1 MTKKIIT
8 LVLAMFA
15 VTAFADD
22 AAVLTKIKNANAQI
36 KTIESSFKES
46 KKLKANGK
54 VIDKQGTFYFSAT
67 SKLSMLYSNPE
78 GEKTVING
86 KDMLL
91 IHDGKTRTFK
101 TDKNARMRNLSTILL
116 CAVHGEIEKLCED
129 VSATYTATE
138 KGDSYFVV
146 INATKKSGKGY
157 SNIEITYAKADGL
170 IKQMVMTENSGDVTT
185 YTLSGAVKNKAI
197 AESNFSTAKK

>member
-1 MTKKIIT
+1 
-8 LVLAMFA
+8 MFA
-15 VTAFADD
+15 AIAFADD
-22 AAVLTKIKNANAQI
+22 AAILSKIKSANIQI
-36 KTIESSFKES
+36 KSVESAFKET
-46 KKLKANGK
+46 KVLKANGK
-54 VIDKQGTFYFSAT
+54 KVEKSGTFYFVAT
-67 SKLSMLYSNPE
+67 TKLSMLYSNPE

-157 SNIEITYAKADGL
+157 SKIEITYAKADGL

>member
-101 TDKNARMRNLSTILL
+101 TDRNARMRNLSTILL

-157 SNIEITYAKADGL
+157 SKIEITYAKADGL

>member
-67 SKLSMLYSNPE
+67 CKLSMLYSNPE

-157 SNIEITYAKADGL
+157 SKIEITYAKADGL

>member
-15 VTAFADD
+15 VAAFADD

-36 KTIESSFKES
+36 KTIESSFKEV
-46 KKLKANGK
+46 KKLKVTGK
-54 VIDKQGTFYFSAT
+54 TIEKQGTFYFSAT
-67 SKLSMLYSNPE
+67 SKLSMLYSNPA

-86 KDMLL
+86 ADLL
-91 IHDGKTRTFK
+91 LVRDGKTRTFK
-101 TDKNARMRNLSTILL
+101 TDKNARMKNLSTILL
-116 CAVHGEIEKLCED
+116 SAVHGEIEKLCQE

-138 KGDSYFVV
+138 SGDSYLVV
-146 INATKKSGKGY
+146 ITATKKSSKGY
-157 SNIEITYAKADGL
+157 TRIEITYNKADGL
-170 IKQMVMTENSGDVTT
+170 IKQMVMTENSGDITT
-185 YTLSGAVKNKAI
+185 YTLSGTVKNKAI

>member
-1 MTKKIIT
+1 
-8 LVLAMFA
+8 MFA
-15 VTAFADD
+15 AMAFADD

-67 SKLSMLYSNPE
+67 SKLSMLYSNPD

-91 IHDGKTRTFK
+91 IHDGKTRTFN

-157 SNIEITYAKADGL
+157 SKIEITYAKADGL

>member
-1 MTKKIIT
+1 MTT
-8 LVLAMFA
+8 QAQTMLRAMA
-15 VTAFADD
+15 PD
-22 AAVLTKIKNANAQI
+22 
-36 KTIESSFKES
+36 
-46 KKLKANGK
+46 
-54 VIDKQGTFYFSAT
+54 
-67 SKLSMLYSNPE
+67 

-91 IHDGKTRTFK
+91 IHDGKTRTFN

-116 CAVHGEIEKLCED
+116 CAVHGEIEKLCQE

-146 INATKKSGKGY
+146 IKATKKSSKGY
-157 SNIEITYAKADGL
+157 SLIEITYSKADGL

>member
-15 VTAFADD
+15 AMAFADD

-67 SKLSMLYSNPE
+67 SKLSMLYSNPD

-91 IHDGKTRTFK
+91 IHDGKTRTFN
-101 TDKNARMRNLSTILL
+101 TDKNARMKNLSTILL
-116 CAVHGEIEKLCED
+116 CAVHGEIEKLCQE

-138 KGDSYFVV
+138 KGDSYSVV
-146 INATKKSGKGY
+146 IKATKKSSKGY
-157 SNIEITYAKADGL
+157 SLIEITYSKADGL

>member
-1 MTKKIIT
+1 
-8 LVLAMFA
+8 MFA
-15 VTAFADD
+15 AIAFADD
-22 AAVLTKIKNANAQI
+22 AAILSKIKSANIQI
-36 KTIESSFKES
+36 KSVESAFKET
-46 KKLKANGK
+46 KVLKANGK
-54 VIDKQGTFYFSAT
+54 KVEKSGTCYFVAT
-67 SKLSMLYSNPE
+67 TKLAMLYSNPD

-116 CAVHGEIEKLCED
+116 CAVHGEIEKLCQE

-146 INATKKSGKGY
+146 IKATKKSSKGY
-157 SNIEITYAKADGL
+157 SLIEITYSKADGL
-170 IKQMVMTENSGDVTT
+170 IKQMIMTENSGDVTT

>member
-1 MTKKIIT
+1 MTKRIIT

>member
-8 LVLAMFA
+8 LALAMFA
-15 VTAFADD
+15 VTAFADN

-36 KTIESSFKES
+36 KTIESSFKEV

-54 VIDKQGTFYFSAT
+54 IIEKQGTFYFSAT
-67 SKLSMLYSNPE
+67 SKLSMLYSNSA

-91 IHDGKTRTFK
+91 IHDGKTRTFN
-101 TDKNARMRNLSTILL
+101 TDKNARMKSLATILL
-116 CAVHGEIEKLCED
+116 CAVHGEIEKLCEA
-129 VSATYTATE
+129 VSATNTATE
-138 KGDSYFVV
+138 KSDSYFVV
-146 INATKKSGKGY
+146 IKATKKSSKGY
-157 SNIEITYAKADGL
+157 SLIEITYNKADGL

-185 YTLSGAVKNKAI
+185 YTLSGVVKNKAI

>member
-1 MTKKIIT
+1 
-8 LVLAMFA
+8 MFA
-15 VTAFADD
+15 AMAFADD

-101 TDKNARMRNLSTILL
+101 TDRNARMRNLSNILL

-157 SNIEITYAKADGL
+157 SKIEITYAKADGL

>member
-157 SNIEITYAKADGL
+157 SKIEITYAKADGL